1 MTVFTRVHLVSE
13 NPTVTVRRD
22 DKNEYLVIS
31 AGATDIIISGPGYV
45 GRQIQDAI
53 ASAYA
58 ELRRADEAEQ
68 FVANATVEVENYG
81 GTE

>member
-1 MTVFTRVHLVSE
+1 MGVFTRIHLVSE

-22 DKNEYLVIS
+22 DEHEYLVIS
-31 AGATDIIISGPGYV
+31 AGATDITISGPGYV

-58 ELRRADEAEQ
+58 ELKLADEQQA
-68 FVANATVEVENYG
+68 ATEHYG
-81 GTE
+81 GSA

>member
-13 NPTVTVRRD
+13 NPTVTVRRND
-22 DKNEYLVIS
+22 THEYLVIS
-31 AGATDIIISGPGYV
+31 SGTTDITISGPGYV

-58 ELRRADEAEQ
+58 ELQRADEQQAVEAEH
-68 FVANATVEVENYG
+68 YG
-81 GTE
+81 GSA